1 MTVRYLDLED
11 DSRYT
16 LYRLL
21 HCSIH
26 GEIENVA
33 NEGEESQ
40 YLLLILLLNFGLLE
54 LDLIL
59 LEHSRFDKELM
70 MMIQMGLP
78 TSVFL
83 VWAFGSHQLS

>member
-11 DSRYT
+11 DSRYM

-26 GEIENVA
+26 DEIENVA

-59 LEHSRFDKELM
+59 LEHSRFDKELLRFPFIYTF
-70 MMIQMGLP
+70 IQHDEKKY
-78 TSVFL
+78 TKK
-83 VWAFGSHQLS
+83 

>member
-11 DSRYT
+11 DSWYM

-26 GEIENVA
+26 DEIENVA

-54 LDLIL
+54 LDFIL
-59 LEHSRFDKELM
+59 MEHSRFDKELARFPFIFTFIHHDGKS
-70 MMIQMGLP
+70 IQKK
-78 TSVFL
+78 
-83 VWAFGSHQLS
+83 